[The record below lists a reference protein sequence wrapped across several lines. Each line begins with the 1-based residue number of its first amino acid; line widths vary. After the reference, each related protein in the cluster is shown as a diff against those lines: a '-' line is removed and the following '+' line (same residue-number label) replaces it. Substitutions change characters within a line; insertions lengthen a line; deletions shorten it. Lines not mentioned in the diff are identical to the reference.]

1 MLKTMTYF
9 EQVPLAMV
17 KYLVG
22 SDLPPANLGPAKP
35 AVPKVKH
42 VKPGAAR
49 KHSQRK
55 VRYDFYL

>member
-35 AVPKVKH
+35 VLPRAKH
-42 VKPGAAR
+42 VKPGAVR

-55 VRYDFYL
+55 GAI